1 MYRTKYYERI
11 ENEIKNNKACFS
23 AYLDFIEKDT
33 ELSIGSRRGYLS
45 KVTPFVKYLDK
56 LKTPI
61 EDITSIEII
70 EQYAKEEN
78 KDIDPGFISA
88 LSEFFSVA
96 RNIVNVK
103 ITDEEIRN
111 IQKTEST
118 SPRSASP
125 LSILEIIQIRNKLRK
140 ENDYKLLFIFEMFF
154 TQGLELDQFQ
164 QIASED
170 FSINE
175 NRFYSPT
182 GVTKVL
188 GKALIELLTTHS
200 DLPEAKVRGTI
211 QGHIRKIG
219 ELIESIN
226 REKRDKLI
234 WQDIMETRDKYFPL
248 CPECEEK
255 YPNTEDFWV
264 LLEHQFDESKT
275 RWLLCG
281 NCAKKRVSEVIP

>member
-1 MYRTKYYERI
+1 MFRTKYYQQI
-11 ENEIKNNKACFS
+11 ENEIKYNKACFS
-23 AYLDFIEKDT
+23 AYLDYIEK
-33 ELSIGSRRGYLS
+33 ESNLSDGSKKGYLS
-45 KVTPFVKYLDK
+45 KVTPFLKYLDK
-56 LKTPI
+56 LKIPI
-61 EDITSIEII
+61 ESIKTTEVI

-78 KDIDPGFISA
+78 KDVDPGFISA
-88 LSEFFSVA
+88 LSGFFSVA
-96 RNIVNVK
+96 RNTVNIQ
-103 ITDEEIRN
+103 ITEEEIKN
-111 IQKTEST
+111 IQKTEGISSRT
-118 SPRSASP
+118 ASP
-125 LSILEIIQIRNKLRK
+125 LTILEIIQIRNKLKK

-164 QIASED
+164 QIEAKD

-175 NRFYSPT
+175 NIFYSPS

-188 GKALIELLTTHS
+188 GKALIELLTTHN

-219 ELIESIN
+219 ELIESAK

-234 WQDIMETRDKYFPL
+234 WQDIMETRAKYFPL
-248 CPECEEK
+248 CPECEER

-275 RWLLCG
+275 RWLLCRS
-281 NCAKKRVSEVIP
+281 CAKKRVSESIP